1 MRKRSSLNFASKLN
15 YSPVL
20 PEHLIRSS
28 KTQQAINNS
37 NKFYRENIE
46 KREELLEQ
54 QLSYKE
60 KESSRSAIEPPSNV
74 ITLKNGTRWYF
85 DSQKRVFINAD
96 TGEEITMSQ
105 WSVYT
110 AMIHLQY
117 VNQEYDSGSSG
128 MSGIKTILF
137 SADRPDA
144 DGVTPL
150 IATPVMYGSSE
161 NVTFTFT
168 WSYTNEIDV
177 TS

>member
-1 MRKRSSLNFASKLN
+1 
-15 YSPVL
+15 
-20 PEHLIRSS
+20 
-28 KTQQAINNS
+28 
-37 NKFYRENIE
+37 
-46 KREELLEQ
+46 
-54 QLSYKE
+54 
-60 KESSRSAIEPPSNV
+60 
-74 ITLKNGTRWYF
+74 
-85 DSQKRVFINAD
+85 
-96 TGEEITMSQ
+96 MSQ